1 MNRILNA
8 KEVAARTSISVPHIR
23 RMARLGQFPKPM
35 KISEC
40 RSGWLEE
47 DVDAWISEC
56 VRRHKS
62 GSYNER

>member
-23 RMARLGQFPKPM
+23 RMARHGKFPKPM

-47 DVDAWISEC
+47 DIEAWIAMIAIKEAMMTYP
-56 VRRHKS
+56 V
-62 GSYNER
+62 

>member
-1 MNRILNA
+1 MRLLKA
-8 KEVAARTSISVPHIR
+8 KQVADKTSISIPHIR
-23 RMARLGQFPKPM
+23 RLAREGKFPKPM

-62 GSYNER
+62 GSSNER